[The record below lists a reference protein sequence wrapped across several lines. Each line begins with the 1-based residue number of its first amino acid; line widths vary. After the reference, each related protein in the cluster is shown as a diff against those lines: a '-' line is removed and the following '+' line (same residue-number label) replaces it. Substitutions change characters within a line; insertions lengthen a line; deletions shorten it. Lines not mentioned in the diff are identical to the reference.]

1 MTVVVIIIGQFI
13 CYNSYG
19 LLSWNIVIFLMIK
32 LNSVIVKQYFK
43 DKIYLWTTQN
53 WLLIQGTDAP
63 VLLKQ

>member
-1 MTVVVIIIGQFI
+1 MMVMMTVVVIIIGQFI

-43 DKIYLWTTQN
+43 DKIYL
-53 WLLIQGTDAP
+53 
-63 VLLKQ
+63 